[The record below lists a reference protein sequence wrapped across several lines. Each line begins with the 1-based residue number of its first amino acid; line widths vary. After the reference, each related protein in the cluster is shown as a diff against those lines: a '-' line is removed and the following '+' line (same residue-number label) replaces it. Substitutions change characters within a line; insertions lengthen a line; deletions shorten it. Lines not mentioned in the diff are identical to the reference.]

1 MLKEKN
7 NEFVEIVHREKE
19 KYEAV
24 SLEGHKTMQACYV
37 RISELEASMKV
48 LSKENDSIPAMTE
61 DISRLQSVID
71 FKAGLDEKVTML
83 EKENRKP
90 SALVKKDMYH

>member
-1 MLKEKN
+1 
-7 NEFVEIVHREKE
+7 
-19 KYEAV
+19 
-24 SLEGHKTMQACYV
+24 MQACCV
-37 RISELEASMKV
+37 RISEIEASMKV

-61 DISRLQSVID
+61 DISRLKSVID